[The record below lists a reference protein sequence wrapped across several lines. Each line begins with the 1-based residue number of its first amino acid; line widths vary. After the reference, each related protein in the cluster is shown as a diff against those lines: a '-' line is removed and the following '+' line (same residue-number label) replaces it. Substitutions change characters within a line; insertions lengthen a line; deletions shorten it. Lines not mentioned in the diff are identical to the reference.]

1 MHALSASILKAI
13 KIALFIQEYYYGIS
27 FEIETSSEPTIID
40 IENSEN
46 VALKAVY
53 TYIKY

>member
-46 VALKAVY
+46 VALKY
-53 TYIKY
+53 N